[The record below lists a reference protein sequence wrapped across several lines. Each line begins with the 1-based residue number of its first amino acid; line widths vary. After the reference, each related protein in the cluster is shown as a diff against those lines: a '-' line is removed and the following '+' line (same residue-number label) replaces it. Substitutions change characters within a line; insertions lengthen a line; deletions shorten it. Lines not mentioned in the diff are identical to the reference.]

1 MRKIPVLIL
10 LCWLVFETVAVI
22 SVTAAQ
28 FSSLDSFTKSDRV
41 LILAPYPDDE
51 VIGCAGVIQ
60 GALKAGSQV
69 RIMYLTNGDHNQFA
83 FIAYKKRIPL
93 KPSTFVRMG
102 ETRRKEAIASA
113 KSLGLSEKDLV
124 FLGYPDFGTF
134 AIFSEY
140 WHTDK
145 PYRSLL
151 THISKVPY
159 KENLS
164 FQAAYVGESIL
175 SDIKRVLFDYQPTK
189 VFVSHPADTNVDH
202 KSLYLFSQVALEDL
216 KGQMTTPQVYP
227 YLIHCVGW
235 PKPRHYHPD
244 LALHPPDKFLDSYM
258 RWFVFDL
265 DHESLEKKHKAVL
278 MHKSQT
284 IVSAFYL
291 LAFVRKNELFTEY
304 PELTLEKQGFLSG
317 QAIRYSG
324 YSDTY
329 DDEAED
335 SSDEIENKNLIL
347 ANVSF
352 ALVDN
357 TLAIRI
363 EKTRGFKR
371 PFNLTAYLFG
381 YSGQRPFA
389 AMPKVRIIV
398 RHSSIQVFDAK
409 KRVTSASVSLTS
421 DEKEEVLHVPLS
433 LIGDP
438 NFILTGL
445 RVHGEKV
452 EADAI
457 GFRKI
462 VIK

>member
-1 MRKIPVLIL
+1 
-10 LCWLVFETVAVI
+10 
-22 SVTAAQ
+22 
-28 FSSLDSFTKSDRV
+28 
-41 LILAPYPDDE
+41 
-51 VIGCAGVIQ
+51 
-60 GALKAGSQV
+60 
-69 RIMYLTNGDHNQFA
+69 
-83 FIAYKKRIPL
+83 
-93 KPSTFVRMG
+93 
-102 ETRRKEAIASA
+102 
-113 KSLGLSEKDLV
+113 
-124 FLGYPDFGTF
+124 
-134 AIFSEY
+134 
-140 WHTDK
+140 
-145 PYRSLL
+145 
-151 THISKVPY
+151 
-159 KENLS
+159 
-164 FQAAYVGESIL
+164 
-175 SDIKRVLFDYQPTK
+175 
-189 VFVSHPADTNVDH
+189 
-202 KSLYLFSQVALEDL
+202 
-216 KGQMTTPQVYP
+216 
-227 YLIHCVGW
+227 
-235 PKPRHYHPD
+235 
-244 LALHPPDKFLDSYM
+244 
-258 RWFVFDL
+258 
-265 DHESLEKKHKAVL
+265 
-278 MHKSQT
+278 
-284 IVSAFYL
+284 
-291 LAFVRKNELFTEY
+291 VRKNELFTEY

-317 QAIRYSG
+317 QVIRYSG